1 MSAIQEEVVVPRLKA
16 LVVDDSKLACFV
28 LGRMLERQGFD
39 VELAHSAE
47 QALDT
52 IEQLRPAVVF
62 MDHLM
67 SGMSGIEA
75 VRKLRGKASCE
86 QVPVVMYTSQ
96 GGAEFE
102 AEARAAGAN
111 AVLAKHSERLRLA
124 AVLQE
129 VGLRSRELEPSRNR
143 SSDSATRDRV
153 ARTAPSATPQLP
165 DPAVLVERF
174 EPVLREQRDQIRTE
188 LLAEFAL
195 LENGQES
202 VRRQVLRRVDESTH
216 AMARRLERE
225 LKQRDED
232 WLQAKRSA
240 TRQRLALAASILL
253 PIVVLGGMV
262 ATLKGEVTRLEGAM
276 SELHSASAA
285 QAATTDRV
293 SVAGSQLLQRA
304 ERTAATLDRIE
315 RRLAELPAAIS
326 TADAAADA
334 YCLRDDGFGS
344 YRLEPAPAGVGCTPG
359 VAPAA
364 VQRVAALAS
373 N

>member
-47 QALDT
+47 QALET
-52 IEQLRPAVVF
+52 VGQLRPAVVF

-75 VRKLRGKASCE
+75 VRELRGKAGCE

-102 AEARAAGAN
+102 ATARAAGAN
-111 AVLAKHSERLRLA
+111 AVLAKHSERSCLV

-129 VGLRSRELEPSRNR
+129 VGLRSASEMPRSRSPDPTRRE
-143 SSDSATRDRV
+143 RV
-153 ARTAPSATPQLP
+153 ARAEPSVTMKAP
-165 DPAVLVERF
+165 DPAALVERL

-202 VRRQVLRRVDESTH
+202 VRRQVLRRVEESTH

-262 ATLKGEVTRLEGAM
+262 ATLKGEVSRLEGAM
-276 SELHSASAA
+276 TELQVASAA

-293 SVAGSQLLQRA
+293 SVAGSQLLQRT
-304 ERTAATLDRIE
+304 ERTAATLERIE

-344 YRLEPAPAGVGCTPG
+344 YVHEPAPAGVGCESDLAT
-359 VAPAA
+359 AA
-364 VQRVAALAS
+364 TQRVAALAI

>member
-52 IEQLRPAVVF
+52 VEQLRPAVVF

-67 SGMSGIEA
+67 SGISGVEA
-75 VRKLRGKASCE
+75 VRELRGKAGCE

-102 AEARAAGAN
+102 AAARAAGAN
-111 AVLAKHSERLRLA
+111 AVLAKHSERLRLT

-129 VGLRSRELEPSRNR
+129 VGLRSRESEPRSR
-143 SSDSATRDRV
+143 SSDTATRDRV
-153 ARTAPSATPQLP
+153 ARTAPPATPQLP
-165 DPAVLVERF
+165 DPAVLVERL

-202 VRRQVLRRVDESTH
+202 VRRQVLRRVEESTH
-216 AMARRLERE
+216 AVSRRLELE

-240 TRQRLALAASILL
+240 TRQRLAMVASILL

-262 ATLKGEVTRLEGAM
+262 ATLKGEVSRLEGAM
-276 SELHSASAA
+276 AGLQAASAA
-285 QAATTDRV
+285 QAATTYRV
-293 SVAGSQLLQRA
+293 SVAGSQLLQRT
-304 ERTAATLDRIE
+304 ERTAVALERIE

-344 YRLEPAPAGVGCTPG
+344 YMLEPAPAGVGCAPDR
-359 VAPAA
+359 APAA
-364 VQRVAALAS
+364 VQRVAALAI